1 MGLSRRR
8 ASLHNSVMNIAHLLQ
23 KWALLAPDSPAI
35 YTGDTLHASHAL
47 WAARAARL
55 AQHLSAQGLQP
66 GDRVVLF
73 MRKIGRAHV

>member
-1 MGLSRRR
+1 
-8 ASLHNSVMNIAHLLQ
+8 MNIAHLLQ

-73 MRKIGRAHV
+73 MRNHPIGRAHV